1 MTDLGQYWDR
11 TAAARAL
18 VRKELYSYG
27 VSPFS
32 YGITVFFLLF
42 VSIWLFY
49 VQRFFTL
56 NTASLRP
63 FFAAFPLGFVLV
75 VPAITMKGWAEER
88 KLGSIELLLTMP
100 FSEWDLVMGK
110 FVASFTVLACI
121 IGLTIPVPL
130 SLLPLGDFDGG
141 TILGEYAGALLL
153 GACATSLGLLLSSIS
168 RNQGGAFLGSSV
180 MLLMMMFINQVTATV
195 NLPPLLSE
203 GINFFSL
210 SFHFESFS
218 KGIIDTR
225 DVAFFLLTTVL
236 WLFLTTRVLIVR
248 KWR

>member
-1 MTDLGQYWDR
+1 MIHSGVAQQPKGAFL
-11 TAAARAL
+11 AL
-18 VRKELYSYG
+18 VRKELYSYSI
-27 VSPFS
+27 SPFF
-32 YGITVFFLLF
+32 YGVTVFFLLF

-75 VPAITMKGWAEER
+75 IPALTMKSWAEER

-100 FSEWDLVMGK
+100 FSEWDLVLGK
-110 FVASFTVLACI
+110 FIPSFAVLALI
-121 IGLTIPVPL
+121 MGLTIPVPL

-153 GACATSLGLLLSSIS
+153 GASATSLGLLLSCVS
-168 RNQGGAFLGSSV
+168 RNQAGSFLGSAV
-180 MLLMMMFINQVTATV
+180 VLLIMMFINQTTMTL
-195 NLPPLLSE
+195 NLPPLIAE

-210 SFHFESFS
+210 SFHFETFS

-225 DVAFFLLTTVL
+225 DVAFFVLTTVL
-236 WLFLTTRVLIVR
+236 FLFLNTRVLILR